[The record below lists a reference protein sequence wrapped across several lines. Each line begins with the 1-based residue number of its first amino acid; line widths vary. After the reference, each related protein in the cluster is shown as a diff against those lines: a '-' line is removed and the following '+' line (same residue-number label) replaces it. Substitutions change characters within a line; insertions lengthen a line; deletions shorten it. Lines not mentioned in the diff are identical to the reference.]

1 MPTSFGRGPPFWILG
16 ARWSAYF
23 ESRHSVPYADIG
35 IRNDIVVIRELFE
48 ADGADATLLSDL
60 SVQQLSHLS
69 R

>member
-35 IRNDIVVIRELFE
+35 IRSDIVVVRELFVAE
-48 ADGADATLLSDL
+48 CAYSCLLSNL
-60 SVQQLSHLS
+60 AIQ
-69 R
+69 